1 MAKLLFPALGP
12 PLVFGAAAR
21 NKRVAVGRIAVSGRG
36 SGIMGV
42 FLTVASLPA
51 AALAC
56 WVTPMDA
63 AVELGRQLRNGPQ
76 GS

>member
-1 MAKLLFPALGP
+1 MTKLLFPALGP
-12 PLVFGAAAR
+12 PLVFGAAAPS
-21 NKRVAVGRIAVSGRG
+21 KRVAGGRIAVSGRG
-36 SGIMGV
+36 SGMMRV
-42 FLTVASLPA
+42 FITVASLPA

-63 AVELGRQLRNGPQ
+63 AVEFGRQLRNGSQ